1 MKNLQTAMCLG
12 LILAIFIGSF
22 SGFAQK
28 LENLQHDVL
37 RLHILANSD
46 SDYDQ
51 ALKLKVRDRLLEESE
66 NLFQGCETLEDMKK
80 RAAEQTDTI
89 RMIAKSVLE
98 ENGCQEDVSVQL
110 VQMKFDTRQYD
121 ELTMPAGCYEALRIL
136 IGKAEGHNW
145 WCVMYPPLCLPV
157 AEPEIYF
164 DTDTAEILEN
174 PQKYE
179 VKLKCVE
186 IWDDLKN
193 KLSSDEVSESE
204 TASQDHNP

>member
-12 LILAIFIGSF
+12 LILAIFFGSF
-22 SGFAQK
+22 SGFAKK

-46 SDYDQ
+46 SEYDQ
-51 ALKLKVRDRLLEESE
+51 NLKLKVRDRLLEESE
-66 NLFQGCETLEDMKK
+66 NLFQGCKTLEDMKK
-80 RAAEQTDTI
+80 RASEQTDTI

-98 ENGCQEDVSVQL
+98 ENGCQADVAVQL
-110 VQMKFDTRQYD
+110 AQMKFDTRQYD
-121 ELTMPAGCYEALRIL
+121 ELTMPAGYYDALRIL

-164 DTDTAEILEN
+164 DTDTVEILEN

-186 IWDDLKN
+186 LWEDLKN
-193 KLSSDEVSESE
+193 KTGKS
-204 TASQDHNP
+204 